1 MMQDYS
7 NPGQPPGTFGRPPTP
22 AKKGLSKG
30 CLIGIIVAVVAA
42 VGLAVLLTLGVGG
55 AFWLSRR
62 TQEAARDA
70 GAVTPGTSTASRSSS
85 SSDADDVEGPAPT
98 AEQSAAISGGQE
110 AAWAQQEISW
120 TVPVKWKEHSADS
133 RSLLWRSPGSWDAA
147 SLIGSISPMA
157 ADFPMDISLNA
168 FYQQAQTRK
177 QNGEVDEVR
186 WLKLDGVKG
195 VMFRESSPEDADNPQ
210 RLQWMAYRTYKGQ
223 QQLVNIML
231 ATRGKDFARHEDALY
246 GVLYSMKMA
255 K

>member
-1 MMQDYS
+1 MQDYNS
-7 NPGQPPGTFGRPPTP
+7 PGQSPGTFGAAPPP
-22 AKKGLSKG
+22 PVKKGLSKG
-30 CLIGIIVAVVAA
+30 CLIGIIVAVVLAA
-42 VGLAVLLTLGVGG
+42 GLVVLLALGLGG
-55 AFWLSRR
+55 AFWLSKK
-62 TQEAARDA
+62 TQEAARNA
-70 GAVTPGTSTASRSSS
+70 GSSTPGTNTASSSS
-85 SSDADDVEGPAPT
+85 SSDDDDVEGPSPT
-98 AEQSAAISGGQE
+98 AAQSAAISGGQE

-120 TVPVKWKEHSADS
+120 TVPVTWKQHSADS
-133 RSLLWRSPGSWDAA
+133 RTLLWRSPGSFDAA

-157 ADFPMDISLNA
+157 ADFPLEISLNA

-223 QQLVNIML
+223 PQLVNIML
-231 ATRGKDFARHEDALY
+231 ATRGKDFARHEDALF
-246 GVLYSMKMA
+246 GVLYSMKMT